1 MAYKIRLRGAFDRAP
16 PGVRLTKLQ
25 KDPHDIGKGRIFR
38 QLLSF
43 LKEKHGRPQ
52 LAKGP

>member
-1 MAYKIRLRGAFDRAP
+1 MAYTIRLRGLFDRAP

-38 QLLSF
+38 QSLSF
-43 LKEKHGRPQ
+43 LEGKHGRPQ
-52 LAKGP
+52 LAQGP